1 MQQPKR
7 IRFTKKSLIIGAVL
21 ALVIAGGGVF
31 AYQQTR
37 PDNPRKVSEN
47 PESTAQNEDEIN
59 LDPATDEE
67 KKETDQHKDELVKQ
81 NEQPQ
86 PGGGNKSVTPS
97 IVDASQYGQQV
108 EVRALVSGVYE
119 EGGTC
124 KATFTKSGQTVSKQ
138 SAGFKDATT
147 TTCTPMTIPR
157 AEFPS
162 AGDWSVTVTYT
173 SGSSTGTS
181 ASKTVRIQ

>member
-7 IRFTKKSLIIGAVL
+7 IRFTKKSLIIGTVL

-37 PDNPRKVSEN
+37 PDNPNKVSEN
-47 PESTAQNEDEIN
+47 PEATAQNDDEIN

-67 KKETDQHKDELVKQ
+67 KKETEQHKDELVKQ

-86 PGGGNKSVTPS
+86 PGGNKSVTPT
-97 IVDASQYGQQV
+97 IVDASQYGQEI
-108 EVRALVSGVYE
+108 EVRALISGVYE
-119 EGGTC
+119 EGGIC
-124 KATFTKSGQTVSKQ
+124 KATFTKGSQTVSKQ
-138 SAGFKDATT
+138 STGFKDATT

-157 AEFPS
+157 SEFPTT
-162 AGDWSVTVTYT
+162 GDWSVTLTYT
-173 SGSSTGTS
+173 SGTSTGTS